1 MLSRGLFRRTGAADP
16 VGAAVAGAG
25 LDGDGCRA
33 CSLLCPGSGS
43 GSGCRRSAGPSAWSR
58 SSSSPWPQPCR
69 WSRCGG
75 RRERMACGVSTVSAF
90 CRTGPRPPSPTGWRP
105 RRVISLRSR
114 SGARI
119 WSAPCAR
126 RARSSP
132 AIPRQALSASRSVR
146 APRAGD
152 GAGGR
157 NLRRGGQRTLQ
168 ARGRS
173 LRLVRRRHGGELP
186 DRRLG
191 HAAGLYRA
199 SADDPAGPAPR
210 RAVAGAQ
217 RRSGDGAGRLD
228 PGGPRHR
235 TDRSRHRGGR
245 RRRRGKD
252 QCERHAAGAEGH
264 RGEALHDL
272 RRGQRHR
279 EGRRRERH
287 LAFHRHSGPSADHRA
302 RQGAG
307 AAASRLAAAQLQDRG
322 RLRRGRCAGDLRAQ
336 GRVLDR
342 RQGAAPA
349 LRGAELP
356 AGAAAGAD
364 PQRHRLDHQGPV
376 RASVG
381 GRRREHDAG
390 RPRRRQ
396 Q

>member
-1 MLSRGLFRRTGAADP
+1 MLSRGLFRARAAILWERLWP
-16 VGAAVAGAG
+16 ALASMATVAGLFLALSWLGLWLWLPPIGRAIGVGAFFILAVAATLPLVQVRWPTRTDG
-25 LDGDGCRA
+25 LRRLDRF
-33 CSLLCPGSGS
+33 SLLPHRPATAIADRMAPEAGDQFAVALWRAHLERALRAARALKSGNPSPRLSARDPFALRALVMVLVAATFVAAGSERFKRVAAAFDWYGVVMAANYRIDAWVTPPAYTGRPPMILQGLRPGEQSQA
-43 GSGCRRSAGPSAWSR
+43 RSA
-58 SSSSPWPQPCR
+58 
-69 WSRCGG
+69 
-75 RRERMACGVSTVSAF
+75 
-90 CRTGPRPPSPTGWRP
+90 
-105 RRVISLRSR
+105 
-114 SGARI
+114 
-119 WSAPCAR
+119 
-126 RARSSP
+126 
-132 AIPRQALSASRSVR
+132 
-146 APRAGD
+146 
-152 GAGGR
+152 
-157 NLRRGGQRTLQ
+157 
-168 ARGRS
+168 
-173 LRLVRRRHGGELP
+173 
-186 DRRLG
+186 
-191 HAAGLYRA
+191 AA
-199 SADDPAGPAPR
+199 
-210 RAVAGAQ
+210 
-217 RRSGDGAGRLD
+217 GDGAGRLD

-322 RLRRGRCAGDLRAQ
+322 RLRRGRCAGDVRAQ